1 MLHLADDDLHLI
13 LRAPLFAGIPRD
25 QLLGLIDGAGVSTY
39 GETNLL
45 FSQGDVADRFFV
57 VLDGRVNLFALTDKG
72 DQTIIE
78 VFDKGWTFAEAAMFS
93 SGRYPLNAEVG
104 AGTRLLSI
112 PVAPFLRRLSE
123 HRELAFQMLSALSG
137 WQRHLLTEL
146 AELKSKSPVQR
157 LGAFLLHLARVD
169 DVAAGAAA
177 SSAASSAVEVRLP
190 VTKTVLASRIGIAP
204 ESLSRAIARLRSVGV
219 ESRGRDLV
227 ITDIAALRRFCHSA
241 GEE

>member
-1 MLHLADDDLHLI
+1 MLHLSETDLALV
-13 LRAPLFAGIPRD
+13 LKAPLFAGIPRD
-25 QLLGLIDGAGVSTY
+25 RLLTLIDGANVTSY
-39 GETNLL
+39 AEPNLL

-57 VLDGRVNLFALTDKG
+57 VLEGRVNLFALTDKG

-93 SGRYPLNAEVG
+93 SGRFPLNAEVN
-104 AGTRLLSI
+104 AATRLLSV

-123 HRELAFQMLSALSG
+123 HRDLAFQMLSALSR
-137 WQRHLLTEL
+137 WQRHLLFEI

-157 LGAFLLHLARVD
+157 LGAFLLHLAGAD
-169 DVAAGAAA
+169 DGVSDG
-177 SSAASSAVEVRLP
+177 AVEVRLP

-227 ITDIAALRRFCHSA
+227 ITDVAALHRFCHTAGDDSA
-241 GEE
+241 

>member
-1 MLHLADDDLHLI
+1 MITLTQEDLEI
-13 LRAPLFAGIPRD
+13 VVRAPLFAGIERP
-25 QLLGLIDGAGVSTY
+25 QLLQLIDGANVVSFPEA
-39 GETNLL
+39 GLL
-45 FSQGDVADRFFV
+45 FSQGDKADRFFL

-93 SGRYPLNAEVG
+93 SGKFPLNAEVG
-104 AGTRLLSI
+104 AGSRLLCI
-112 PVAPFLRRLSE
+112 PVGPFLRRLGDN
-123 HRELAFQMLSALSG
+123 RELAFKMLSALSR
-137 WQRHLLTEL
+137 WQTHLLKEI

-157 LGAFLLHLARVD
+157 LGAFLLDL
-169 DVAAGAAA
+169 AGAEEGAEGA
-177 SSAASSAVEVRLP
+177 IGVRLP

-227 ITDIAALRRFCHSA
+227 ITDMAALRRFCQSSV
-241 GEE
+241 ED